1 MAKIAKQTSKKT
13 EASDKDAFELE
24 IASFL
29 AKNVEGI
36 SVEALEGREQVPYWI
51 QGTHALNW
59 VVSGTFKSK
68 GTMPGTKAIIISG
81 ECLCYDTNINIETDN
96 KDFLSFL
103 KDKNVNQTINIGYLF
118 KIISDYL
125 KITLEKEKLT
135 DISELKLKIKNEN
148 NKLINV
154 NKIVIKEK
162 PTRTIY
168 LKADDL
174 YYQTINCSNEHL
186 ICLDPS
192 KPEVCTKAIDIKEG
206 MELINSKNEKLI
218 VLKNV
223 DRLDLEIVYDFQV
236 ESDTH
241 LYQDSNGIVHH
252 NSGKGKS
259 FVADIFLGEQIKRG
273 GIGIKLEVE
282 DAGGIEFTSKIIG
295 DEAIAKKIM
304 IIGPTPDKSG
314 EIKPITIEKLTS
326 ILNKLIN
333 KQLSVAEENRKE
345 IVFVIDSV
353 SQLTSEKEYEDI
365 QKDDDKRDMTP
376 QQKLRAL
383 FRNLTQQFRLAKLT
397 VIGIAHK
404 TANIGVMFGPK
415 MVTNAK
421 GSGFGYASS
430 LSLEIVSN
438 KDIEDEKT
446 KIPIAIKM
454 RVRTEKNRF
463 QYKGRQ
469 CWLKFNFGRGIE
481 KYFGLSEILVQHAI
495 ATSSAKAS
503 VMGEL
508 GETSTIK
515 WTNPNDSKEYSWKV
529 KEEEAFVKSWP
540 NGEDELFKIW
550 EKQLEDKIIEI
561 TGGVVPIDAEDLEDE
576 EELDYEDLNLV
587 EQEEMT
593 TV

>member
-1 MAKIAKQTSKKT
+1 MAKVTKTTKKT
-13 EASDKDAFELE
+13 EASEKDAFDLE

-36 SVEALEGREQVPYWI
+36 EVESLDGREQVPYWL
-51 QGTHALNW
+51 TSTYALNW
-59 VVSGTFKSK
+59 VVSGSFKSK
-68 GTMPGTKAIIISG
+68 GTMPGTKASIISG
-81 ECLCYDTNINIETDN
+81 E
-96 KDFLSFL
+96 
-103 KDKNVNQTINIGYLF
+103 
-118 KIISDYL
+118 
-125 KITLEKEKLT
+125 
-135 DISELKLKIKNEN
+135 
-148 NKLINV
+148 
-154 NKIVIKEK
+154 
-162 PTRTIY
+162 
-168 LKADDL
+168 
-174 YYQTINCSNEHL
+174 
-186 ICLDPS
+186 
-192 KPEVCTKAIDIKEG
+192 
-206 MELINSKNEKLI
+206 
-218 VLKNV
+218 
-223 DRLDLEIVYDFQV
+223 
-236 ESDTH
+236 
-241 LYQDSNGIVHH
+241 
-252 NSGKGKS
+252 SGKGKS
-259 FVADIFLGEQIKRG
+259 FLADILLGEQIRRG

-282 DAGGIEFTSKIIG
+282 DAGGMEFTSKIIG
-295 DEAIAKKIM
+295 DESIAKKIM
-304 IIGPTPDKSG
+304 IIGPTPDKKG
-314 EIKPITIEKLTS
+314 DIKPITIEKLTS

-333 KQLSVAEENRKE
+333 KQLSMPEENRKE
-345 IVFVIDSV
+345 ITFVIDSV

-469 CWLKFNFGRGIE
+469 CWLKFNFGRGVE
-481 KYFGLSEILVQHAI
+481 KYFGVTEILVQHTI

-508 GETSTIK
+508 GDSNTIK
-515 WTNPNDSKEYSWKV
+515 WINPEDQKEYSWKV
-529 KEEEAFVKSWP
+529 KEEDSFIKNWSK
-540 NGEDELFKIW
+540 GEDDLFRIW
-550 EKQLEDKIIEI
+550 EKQIEDKILEV
-561 TGGVVPIDAEDLEDE
+561 TGGLVEVEEAEADEDI
-576 EELDYEDLNLV
+576 DYEDLNLL
-587 EQEEMT
+587 EESA
-593 TV
+593 VA

>member
-1 MAKIAKQTSKKT
+1 MQQLTITAKQLF
-13 EASDKDAFELE
+13 D
-24 IASFL
+24 
-29 AKNVEGI
+29 N
-36 SVEALEGREQVPYWI
+36 I
-51 QGTHALNW
+51 Q
-59 VVSGTFKSK
+59 
-68 GTMPGTKAIIISG
+68 
-81 ECLCYDTNINIETDN
+81 
-96 KDFLSFL
+96 
-103 KDKNVNQTINIGYLF
+103 
-118 KIISDYL
+118 DYL
-125 KITLEKEKLT
+125 KIKLEKEVLT
-135 DISELKLKIKNEN
+135 DISKINLNLKNEKNEWIKADKAIIKN
-148 NKLINV
+148 
-154 NKIVIKEK
+154 K
-162 PTRTIY
+162 PTREIVFNNGIT
-168 LKADDL
+168 LKCA
-174 YYQTINCSNEHL
+174 NEHL
-186 ICLDPS
+186 VCLNPNESD
-192 KPEVCTKAIDIKEG
+192 KCVKAIDLKKDDKVFSIKHG
-206 MELINSKNEKLI
+206 ELIVVENKA
-218 VLKNV
+218 LKHI
-223 DRLDLEIVYDFQV
+223 DTVYDFQV

-241 LYQDSNGIVHH
+241 LYQDSSGIVHH

-508 GETSTIK
+508 GESNTIK
-515 WTNPNDSKEYSWKV
+515 WTNPNDSKEYTWKV
-529 KEEEAFVKSWP
+529 KEEEAFVKNWP
-540 NGEDELFKIW
+540 NGEDDLFTIW

-561 TGGVVPIDAEDLEDE
+561 TGGALPIDAEDVEDE
-576 EELDYEDLNLV
+576 EEIDYEDLNLI
-587 EQEEMT
+587 EQDAQSQHLISL
-593 TV
+593 

>member
-1 MAKIAKQTSKKT
+1 MAKATKVTKKT
-13 EASDKDAFELE
+13 EASDKDAFDLE

-29 AKNVEGI
+29 SKNVEGI
-36 SVEALEGREQVPYWI
+36 QVEALDGREQAPYWL
-51 QGTHALNW
+51 TSTYALNW
-59 VVSGTFKSK
+59 VVSGSFKDK
-68 GTMPGTKAIIISG
+68 GTMPGTKASIISG
-81 ECLCYDTNINIETDN
+81 E
-96 KDFLSFL
+96 
-103 KDKNVNQTINIGYLF
+103 
-118 KIISDYL
+118 
-125 KITLEKEKLT
+125 
-135 DISELKLKIKNEN
+135 
-148 NKLINV
+148 
-154 NKIVIKEK
+154 
-162 PTRTIY
+162 
-168 LKADDL
+168 
-174 YYQTINCSNEHL
+174 
-186 ICLDPS
+186 
-192 KPEVCTKAIDIKEG
+192 
-206 MELINSKNEKLI
+206 
-218 VLKNV
+218 
-223 DRLDLEIVYDFQV
+223 
-236 ESDTH
+236 
-241 LYQDSNGIVHH
+241 
-252 NSGKGKS
+252 SGKGKS
-259 FVADIFLGEQIKRG
+259 FLADILLGEQIRRG

-282 DAGGIEFTSKIIG
+282 DAGGMEFTSKIIG

-304 IIGPTPDKSG
+304 IIGPTLDKKG

-333 KQLSVAEENRKE
+333 KQLSTPEENRKE
-345 IVFVIDSV
+345 ITFVIDSV

-469 CWLKFNFGRGIE
+469 CWLKFNFGRGVE
-481 KYFGLSEILVQHAI
+481 KYFGLSEILVQHTI

-515 WTNPNDSKEYSWKV
+515 WINSEDQKEYSWKV
-529 KEEEAFVKSWP
+529 KEEEKFIKSWP
-540 NGEDELFKIW
+540 KGEDDLFAIW
-550 EKQLEDKIIEI
+550 EKQIEEKILEV
-561 TGGVVPIDAEDLEDE
+561 TGGLVEVEEAEIEEDI
-576 EELDYEDLNLV
+576 DYEDLNLL
-587 EQEEMT
+587 EESA
-593 TV
+593 VA

>member
-1 MAKIAKQTSKKT
+1 MAKATKVTKKT
-13 EASDKDAFELE
+13 EASDKDAFDLE

-29 AKNVEGI
+29 SKNVEGI
-36 SVEALEGREQVPYWI
+36 QIEALEGREQVPFWI
-51 QGTHALNW
+51 PGTFALNW
-59 VVSGTFKSK
+59 VVSGSFKSK
-68 GTMPGTKAIIISG
+68 GAMPGTKAIIISG
-81 ECLCYDTNINIETDN
+81 E
-96 KDFLSFL
+96 
-103 KDKNVNQTINIGYLF
+103 
-118 KIISDYL
+118 
-125 KITLEKEKLT
+125 
-135 DISELKLKIKNEN
+135 
-148 NKLINV
+148 
-154 NKIVIKEK
+154 
-162 PTRTIY
+162 
-168 LKADDL
+168 
-174 YYQTINCSNEHL
+174 
-186 ICLDPS
+186 
-192 KPEVCTKAIDIKEG
+192 
-206 MELINSKNEKLI
+206 
-218 VLKNV
+218 
-223 DRLDLEIVYDFQV
+223 
-236 ESDTH
+236 
-241 LYQDSNGIVHH
+241 
-252 NSGKGKS
+252 SGRGKS

-295 DEAIAKKIM
+295 SEAIAKKIM
-304 IIGPTPDKSG
+304 IIGPSQDKSG

-333 KQLSVAEENRKE
+333 KQLSIPEENRKE
-345 IVFVIDSV
+345 ITFVIDSV

-469 CWLKFNFGRGIE
+469 CWLKFNFGRGVE
-481 KYFGLSEILVQHAI
+481 KYFGITEILVQHTI
-495 ATSSAKAS
+495 VTSSAKAS

-508 GETSTIK
+508 GDSNTIK
-515 WTNPNDSKEYSWKV
+515 WINPEDQKEHSWKV
-529 KEEEAFVKSWP
+529 KDEENFIKNWP
-540 NGEDELFKIW
+540 KGEDDLFAIW

-561 TGGVVPIDAEDLEDE
+561 TGGLVEVEEAEIDEDI
-576 EELDYEDLNLV
+576 DYEDLNLL
-587 EQEEMT
+587 EESA
-593 TV
+593 VA

>member
-1 MAKIAKQTSKKT
+1 MAKATKTVKKT

-51 QGTHALNW
+51 PGTFALNW

-68 GTMPGTKAIIISG
+68 GSMPGTKAIIISG
-81 ECLCYDTNINIETDN
+81 E
-96 KDFLSFL
+96 
-103 KDKNVNQTINIGYLF
+103 
-118 KIISDYL
+118 
-125 KITLEKEKLT
+125 
-135 DISELKLKIKNEN
+135 
-148 NKLINV
+148 
-154 NKIVIKEK
+154 
-162 PTRTIY
+162 
-168 LKADDL
+168 
-174 YYQTINCSNEHL
+174 
-186 ICLDPS
+186 
-192 KPEVCTKAIDIKEG
+192 
-206 MELINSKNEKLI
+206 
-218 VLKNV
+218 
-223 DRLDLEIVYDFQV
+223 
-236 ESDTH
+236 
-241 LYQDSNGIVHH
+241 
-252 NSGKGKS
+252 SGKGKS

-481 KYFGLSEILVQHAI
+481 KYFGLSEILVQHTI

-515 WTNPNDSKEYSWKV
+515 WTNPNDNKEYVWKV

-540 NGEDELFKIW
+540 KGEDELFTIW

-561 TGGVVPIDAEDLEDE
+561 TGGALPIDAEDLEDE
-576 EELDYEDLNLV
+576 EEIDYEDLNIM
-587 EQEEMT
+587 EQSTQELNISLT
-593 TV
+593 L

>member
-1 MAKIAKQTSKKT
+1 MAKATKATKKT
-13 EASDKDAFELE
+13 EASDKDAFDLE

-36 SVEALEGREQVPYWI
+36 EVEALDTREQVPYWLPS
-51 QGTHALNW
+51 TYALNW
-59 VVSGTFKSK
+59 VVSGSFKSK
-68 GTMPGTKAIIISG
+68 GTMPGTKASIISG
-81 ECLCYDTNINIETDN
+81 E
-96 KDFLSFL
+96 
-103 KDKNVNQTINIGYLF
+103 
-118 KIISDYL
+118 
-125 KITLEKEKLT
+125 
-135 DISELKLKIKNEN
+135 
-148 NKLINV
+148 
-154 NKIVIKEK
+154 
-162 PTRTIY
+162 
-168 LKADDL
+168 
-174 YYQTINCSNEHL
+174 
-186 ICLDPS
+186 
-192 KPEVCTKAIDIKEG
+192 
-206 MELINSKNEKLI
+206 
-218 VLKNV
+218 
-223 DRLDLEIVYDFQV
+223 
-236 ESDTH
+236 
-241 LYQDSNGIVHH
+241 
-252 NSGKGKS
+252 SGKGKS
-259 FVADIFLGEQIKRG
+259 FLADILLGEQIRRG

-282 DAGGIEFTSKIIG
+282 DAGGMEFTSKIIG

-304 IIGPTPDKSG
+304 IIGPTPDKNG
-314 EIKPITIEKLTS
+314 EIKPITLEKLTS

-333 KQLSVAEENRKE
+333 KQLSIPEENRKE
-345 IVFVIDSV
+345 IMFVIDSV

-469 CWLKFNFGRGIE
+469 CWLKFNFGRGVE
-481 KYFGLSEILVQHAI
+481 KYFGVTEILVQHTI
-495 ATSSAKAS
+495 ATSSAKPS

-508 GETSTIK
+508 GDSNTIK
-515 WTNPNDSKEYSWKV
+515 WTNPEDKKEYSWKV
-529 KEEEAFVKSWP
+529 KEEDQFIKNWP
-540 NGEDELFKIW
+540 KGEDDLFRIW
-550 EKQLEDKIIEI
+550 DKQIEDKILEV
-561 TGGVVPIDAEDLEDE
+561 TGGAVEIEEAEVDNDDV
-576 EELDYEDLNLV
+576 DYEDLNLL
-587 EQEEMT
+587 EESA
-593 TV
+593 VA

>member
-1 MAKIAKQTSKKT
+1 MQQLTITAKQLF
-13 EASDKDAFELE
+13 D
-24 IASFL
+24 
-29 AKNVEGI
+29 N
-36 SVEALEGREQVPYWI
+36 I
-51 QGTHALNW
+51 Q
-59 VVSGTFKSK
+59 
-68 GTMPGTKAIIISG
+68 
-81 ECLCYDTNINIETDN
+81 E
-96 KDFLSFL
+96 
-103 KDKNVNQTINIGYLF
+103 
-118 KIISDYL
+118 YL
-125 KITLEKEKLT
+125 KIKLEKDTLT
-135 DISELKLKIKNEN
+135 DISKISLNLKNE
-148 NKLINV
+148 KDEWIIAD
-154 NKIVIKEK
+154 KAIIKSK
-162 PTRTIY
+162 PTRELIFNNGIS
-168 LKADDL
+168 LKCA
-174 YYQTINCSNEHL
+174 NEHL
-186 ICLDPS
+186 
-192 KPEVCTKAIDIKEG
+192 VCINSEISDKCEKAIDIKV
-206 MELINSKNEKLI
+206 NDKVYSKKHGEMTVIENKP
-218 VLKNV
+218 LKHI
-223 DRLDLEIVYDFQV
+223 DTVYDFQV
-236 ESDTH
+236 NSETH

-252 NSGKGKS
+252 NSSKGKS
-259 FVADIFLGEQIKRG
+259 FLADVILGEQIRRG

-282 DAGGIEFTSKIIG
+282 DAGGFEFTAKIIG

-304 IIGPTPDKSG
+304 VIAPTPDKNG

-326 ILNKLIN
+326 MLNKLIN

-430 LSLEIVSN
+430 LSLDIVSN

-481 KYFGLSEILVQHAI
+481 KYFGVSEILVQHAI

-508 GETSTIK
+508 GESNTIK
-515 WTNPNDSKEYSWKV
+515 WTNPNDNQEYIWKV
-529 KEEEAFVKSWP
+529 KEEESFIKNWK
-540 NGEDELFKIW
+540 NGEDELFKIF
-550 EKQLEDKIIEI
+550 EKQIEDKILEI
-561 TGGVVPIDAEDLEDE
+561 TGGVLPTIDSEDLEDE

-587 EQEEMT
+587 EQDAQSQHLISL
-593 TV
+593 